1 MGHFEG
7 FDVAGFWDDS
17 AYALKE
23 YVEEAPPSRELIAS
37 LEEELGGYHLPD
49 SYIALMN
56 AHNGGVP
63 TRVCFPMA
71 EPTDWAESY
80 LEISGIR
87 GIGRTR
93 SQSLG
98 GEFGSRFWIEMW
110 QYPDIGVYFADTPS
124 AGHDML
130 ALDYRACGKH
140 GEPTVVHVDQEHD
153 FAITSVAENFEA
165 FVMGLVDESV
175 YDTSEQDRLD
185 ALATVREGSFSPILL
200 RAFGEV
206 ADVLPDADRRLR
218 SLGEAV
224 VQDKGFFALHADA
237 RSLLMYDY
245 LFWLFTSF
253 NRVGSFEQ
261 YLRTPPQHERSY
273 ALPDYE
279 LMIVFSL
286 GSEPYGFTTG
296 GYGPGFLE
304 EWWESRIASSHIVE
318 TADGYR
324 LADAV
329 ITAMLD
335 ELATVACQGG

>member
-17 AYALKE
+17 AYALRE

-37 LEEELGGYHLPD
+37 LEKELGGYRLPD
-49 SYIALMN
+49 SYVALMN

-63 TRVCFPMA
+63 TRVCFPVA
-71 EPTDWAESY
+71 ETDWAESY
-80 LEISGIR
+80 LEICGIR
-87 GIGRTR
+87 GIGRAR

-98 GEFGSRFWIEMW
+98 GEFGSLFWIEMW
-110 QYPDIGVYFADTPS
+110 GYPDIGVYFADTPS

-140 GEPTVVHVDQEHD
+140 GEPSVVHVDQEHD
-153 FAITSVAENFEA
+153 FAITWVAENFEA
-165 FVMGLVDESV
+165 FVTGLVDESV

-185 ALATVREGSFSPILL
+185 ALAAVREGSFSPILL

-218 SLGEAV
+218 ALGEAV
-224 VQDKGFFALHADA
+224 VRDKGFFALHADA
-237 RSLLMYDY
+237 RSMLMYDY

-253 NRVGSFEQ
+253 NRVGSVEQ
-261 YLRTPPQHERSY
+261 YLRTPAQHERSY

-286 GSEPYGFTTG
+286 GSEPYGFNTG

-304 EWWESRIASSHIVE
+304 QWWESRIASGQIVE

-324 LADAV
+324 LTDTV
-329 ITAMLD
+329 VTALLG
-335 ELATVACQGG
+335 ELAAVGGEGE

>member
-7 FDVAGFWDDS
+7 FDMAGFWDDS

-37 LEEELGGYHLPD
+37 LEEELGGYRLPD
-49 SYIALMN
+49 SYIALMS

-63 TRVCFPMA
+63 ARVCFPMA
-71 EPTDWAESY
+71 EPGDWAESY

-98 GEFGSRFWIEMW
+98 GEFGSLFWIETW
-110 QYPDIGVYFADTPS
+110 EYPDIGVYFADTPS

-130 ALDYRACGKH
+130 ALDYRACGRH

-153 FAITSVAENFEA
+153 FAITWVAENFEA
-165 FVMGLVDESV
+165 FVTGLVDESV

-218 SLGEAV
+218 ALGEAV

-237 RSLLMYDY
+237 HSMLMYDY

-261 YLRTPPQHERSY
+261 YLTTPPQHERSY

-279 LMIVFSL
+279 LMIAFSL
-286 GSEPYGFTTG
+286 VSEPYGFSTG

-304 EWWESRIASSHIVE
+304 QWWESRIASGQIVE

-324 LADAV
+324 LTDPV
-329 ITAMLD
+329 VTALLD
-335 ELATVACQGG
+335 ELAAVARQGE